1 MNSRK
6 MIPWC
11 AALAWVA
18 VSAGAQTATAPAP
31 SQPPTAIGVSPQ
43 TAAEANQKA
52 IPRSDTGTVVR
63 TAPSP
68 AERTGAA
75 VENATSPPSRS
86 ASGSV
91 ETDTSGSAATTAPGA
106 APGDTQTAMRRPRLD
121 RN

>member
-18 VSAGAQTATAPAP
+18 VSAGAQTAPAPA
-31 SQPPTAIGVSPQ
+31 QPPAAIGVSPQ
-43 TAAEANQKA
+43 TAQEATQKA

-75 VENATSPPSRS
+75 VDNATSAPSRS

-91 ETDTSGSAATTAPGA
+91 ETDTSGSAATAPGA
-106 APGDTQTAMRRPRLD
+106 ASGDTQTAMRRPRLD